1 MELATNK
8 KNIFYGGGILIIII
22 FLTVIVFSYRNAV
35 SSFLHKN
42 ILSQKTN
49 EIDLTPA
56 EVIFKIKP
64 GADKPWDLKGNL
76 YLSLKEINGPLGTGI
91 FTLNLAEADNLKL
104 TSILADKR
112 STKEAYL
119 ENVAPALS
127 ADGKLMTFA
136 RGKAG
141 TSELQIFVS
150 DILGKNLKQITY
162 AKDVYKRDLT
172 FSPTNNLIAY
182 KAYNGT
188 KPPENKDDYNIPENW
203 SSFITDLQGNV
214 TRIADGVNPLFSPDG
229 KKVLILQNDGL
240 HLFDLSLPKNPQH
253 WGSVVKTVGG
263 RASMQMKISL
273 SADKKMLAWSS
284 ENSKSVVVSKINS
297 WDNFSFSPLL
307 IIKTRA
313 FYSVFSPDGKYL
325 ILNEWRNGIDGKEY
339 PVLMVYDL
347 ASGKSRKI
355 ITLENF
361 DKSHLWLGA
370 WK

>member
-1 MELATNK
+1 MELPINK
-8 KNIFYGGGILIIII
+8 KIFFTAGMVLIMVVFLAIIA
-22 FLTVIVFSYRNAV
+22 FSYRNSL

-42 ILSQKTN
+42 ILSQKIN

-56 EVIFKIKP
+56 EVVFKVKP
-64 GADKPWDLKGNL
+64 GTEKPWDLKGNL
-76 YLSLKEINGPLGTGI
+76 YLSLEEINGSFGAGI
-91 FTLNLAEADNLKL
+91 FVLNLSDVDDLKL
-104 TSILADKR
+104 APILADKI
-112 STKEAYL
+112 STKEAYY

-127 ADGKLMTFA
+127 VDGKLMTFA

-141 TSELQIFVS
+141 TSELQIFTS
-150 DILGKNLKQITY
+150 DIFGKNLQQITRI
-162 AKDVYKRDLT
+162 KDVYKRDPV
-172 FSPTNNLIAY
+172 FAPTNNLIAY

-240 HLFDLSLPKNPQH
+240 HLFDLSLPTNPKH
-253 WGSVVKTVGG
+253 LGSVVKTVGG
-263 RASMQMKISL
+263 RASMQMKVSL

-297 WDNFSFSPLL
+297 WDNFSLSPLL
-307 IIKTRA
+307 IIKTKA
-313 FYSVFSPDGKYL
+313 FYSAFSPDGKYL
-325 ILNEWRNGIDGKEY
+325 VLNEWRTGTDGKEY
-339 PVLMVYDL
+339 PVLMGYDL
-347 ASGKSRKI
+347 ASGKSKKI

-361 DKSHLWLGA
+361 DKARFWLGA